1 MAMTICKLREVREH
15 CLYLAAL
22 IELVVGKA
30 EDAAEGDQVSATYP
44 IYGLPKETGAVR
56 RRSMDLTRLLAELR
70 SSDR

>member
-1 MAMTICKLREVREH
+1 MTICTLNEVRDH
-15 CLYLAAL
+15 CIYLAEL
-22 IELVVGKA
+22 IELVVRKA
-30 EDAAEGDQVSATYP
+30 EDASEGDQVSATYP